1 MKYIIELEFLMGLFD
16 KLFAEL
22 VDIIEWTDDTSNT
35 LVYRFPRYGNEIKN
49 GAMLTVR
56 EGQIAVLVNEGQVA
70 DVYEPGLYKLE
81 TANMPILST
90 LQGWIH
96 GFESPFKAEVYFFNT
111 TQFTDMKW
119 GLRNPLIMRDAEFGV
134 VRLRAFGSYAFRIED
149 VETLLTEI
157 VGTDGHFTVEEISD
171 QLRNLMVSG
180 FANIVADS
188 GISILDLAGNYDE
201 LGDLLAKQLD
211 PEFAEFGLS
220 LTKLLIENISLP
232 EAVEK
237 ALDERSSMGAVGNLD
252 KFTKFQAAQSMRDAA
267 KNPGGGAGAGMGM
280 GMGFAMAQSFGNALS
295 KDNQQSS
302 HQEAP
307 PAIPEVE
314 HFYFVRDGKKAGPF
328 NLAAISSEISIG
340 SVTADTLVW
349 KSGMKDWQAASE
361 VRAIAVLLNSEPPPI
376 PSV

>member
-1 MKYIIELEFLMGLFD
+1 MGLFD

-22 VDIIEWTDDTSNT
+22 IDIIEWTDDTSNT

-90 LQGWIH
+90 LQGWVH
-96 GFESPFKAEVYFFNT
+96 GFKSPFKAEVYYFNT

-119 GLRNPLIMRDAEFGV
+119 GLRNPLIMRDADFGV
-134 VRLRAFGSYAFRIED
+134 VRLRAFGSYAFKIVD
-149 VETLLTEI
+149 VETLLKEI

-180 FANIVADS
+180 FANIVAES
-188 GISILDLAGNYDE
+188 KISILDLAGNYDK
-201 LGDLLAKQLD
+201 LGDLLAEQLA
-211 PEFAEFGLS
+211 PEFENFGLS

-232 EAVEK
+232 DEVEK
-237 ALDERSSMGAVGNLD
+237 ALDERSSMGAVGDLD

-267 KNPGGGAGAGMGM
+267 KNPGGGAGAGIGM
-280 GMGFAMAQSFGNALS
+280 GMGFAMAQSFGEALS
-295 KDNQQSS
+295 KEKKATQNT
-302 HQEAP
+302 EVP
-307 PAIPEVE
+307 PPILEVE
-314 HFYFVRDGKKAGPF
+314 HFYIVRDGKKAGPF
-328 NLAAISSEISIG
+328 NLAAIAAEISGG
-340 SVTADTLVW
+340 SITADTLVW
-349 KSGMKDWQAASE
+349 KSGMSDWQAAKE
-361 VRAIAVLLNSEPPPI
+361 VSAIAGLLNSEPPPI
-376 PSV
+376 PNA

>member
-1 MKYIIELEFLMGLFD
+1 MGLFD

-90 LQGWIH
+90 MQGWIH

-134 VRLRAFGSYAFRIED
+134 VRLRAFGSYAFKITD
-149 VETLLTEI
+149 VERLLTEI

-180 FANIVADS
+180 FAHIVAES
-188 GISILDLAGNYDE
+188 KISILDLAGNYDK
-201 LGDLLAKQLD
+201 LGDLLAEQLN
-211 PEFAEFGLS
+211 PEFENFGLN

-232 EAVEK
+232 DAVEK
-237 ALDERSSMGAVGNLD
+237 ALDERSSMGAVGDLD

-267 KNPGGGAGAGMGM
+267 KNPGGGAGAGIGM
-280 GMGFAMAQSFGNALS
+280 GMGFAMAQSFGEALS
-295 KDNQQSS
+295 KDKKTVQNV
-302 HQEAP
+302 EAP
-307 PAIPEVE
+307 PPIPEVE
-314 HFYFVRDGKKAGPF
+314 HFYIVRQGKKAGPF
-328 NLAAISSEISIG
+328 NLAAVGEQISSGAI
-340 SVTADTLVW
+340 TADTLVW
-349 KSGMKDWQAASE
+349 KSGMSDWQTAKE
-361 VRAIAVLLNSEPPPI
+361 VRSIAGLLNSEPPPI
-376 PSV
+376 PNA

>member
-1 MKYIIELEFLMGLFD
+1 MGLFD

-22 VDIIEWTDDTSNT
+22 IDIIEWTDDTNNT

-119 GLRNPLIMRDAEFGV
+119 GLRNPLIMRDSEFGV
-134 VRLRAFGSYAFRIED
+134 VRLRAFGTYAFRIEN

-180 FANIVADS
+180 FANVVAGS
-188 GISILDLAGNYDE
+188 KISILDLAGNYDK
-201 LGDLLAKQLD
+201 LGDILSEQLD
-211 PEFAEFGLS
+211 PEFANYGLS
-220 LTKLLIENISLP
+220 LTKFMIENISLP
-232 EAVEK
+232 AEVEK
-237 ALDERSSMGAVGNLD
+237 ALDERSSLGAVGDLD

-267 KNPGGGAGAGMGM
+267 KNPGGGAGAGIGM
-280 GMGFAMAQSFGNALS
+280 GMGFAMAQSFGNALAKNS
-295 KDNQQSS
+295 ANNTHS
-302 HQEAP
+302 EAP
-307 PAIPEVE
+307 PPVPEVE
-314 HFYFVRDGKKAGPF
+314 HFYIVRDGKKAGPF
-328 NLAAISSEISIG
+328 NLAAIAEEIAKGSI
-340 SVTADTLVW
+340 TADTLMW
-349 KSGMKDWQAASE
+349 KSGMQDWQAASDLRSISE
-361 VRAIAVLLNSEPPPI
+361 LLNNEPPPI

>member
-1 MKYIIELEFLMGLFD
+1 MGLFD

-22 VDIIEWTDDTSNT
+22 IDIIEWTDDTRNT

-56 EGQIAVLVNEGQVA
+56 EGQVAVLVNEGQVA

-90 LQGWIH
+90 LQGWVH

-119 GLRNPLIMRDAEFGV
+119 GLRNPLIMRDVEFGM
-134 VRLRAFGSYAFRIED
+134 VRLRAFGTYAFKVND
-149 VETLLTEI
+149 VTTLLKEI

-180 FANIVADS
+180 FANIVAES
-188 GISILDLAGNYDE
+188 KISILDLAGNYDK
-201 LGDLLAKQLD
+201 LGGLLSEQLE

-220 LTKLLIENISLP
+220 LTKFLIENVSLP
-232 EAVEK
+232 AAVEK
-237 ALDERSSMGAVGNLD
+237 ALDERSSMGAVGSLD
-252 KFTKFQAAQSMRDAA
+252 KFTKFQAALSMRDAA
-267 KNPGGGAGAGMGM
+267 QNPGGEAGAGIGM

-295 KDNQQSS
+295 KDLGGSTLNQQ
-302 HQEAP
+302 AP
-307 PAIPEVE
+307 PPIPEIE
-314 HFYFVRDGKKAGPF
+314 HYYIVRDGKKAGPF
-328 NLAAISSEISIG
+328 NLAAIAMDIKNGSIN
-340 SVTADTLVW
+340 ADTFVW
-349 KSGMKDWQAASE
+349 KAGMSDWQAAKD
-361 VRAIAVLLNSEPPPI
+361 VRVIAELLNSEPPPI
-376 PSV
+376 PTT

>member
-1 MKYIIELEFLMGLFD
+1 MGLFD
-16 KLFAEL
+16 KFFAEL
-22 VDIIEWTDDTSNT
+22 VDIIEWTDDSSNT

-134 VRLRAFGSYAFRIED
+134 VRLRAFGTYAFKISD

-180 FANIVADS
+180 FANTVS
-188 GISILDLAGNYDE
+188 ESKLSVLDLAGNYDK
-201 LGDLLAKQLD
+201 LGEILSKDLD
-211 PEFAEFGLS
+211 PEFANYGLS
-220 LTKLLIENISLP
+220 LTKFLIENVSLP
-232 EAVEK
+232 DAVEK
-237 ALDERSSMGAVGNLD
+237 ALDERSSMGAVGDLD

-267 KNPGGGAGAGMGM
+267 KNPGGGAGAGIGM

-295 KDNQQSS
+295 KDNQTSINTDDV
-302 HQEAP
+302 P
-307 PAIPEVE
+307 PPIPEVE
-314 HFYFVRDGKKAGPF
+314 HYYIVRDGKKAGPF
-328 NLAAISSEISIG
+328 NLVAIHDQINSGAIN
-340 SVTADTLVW
+340 ADTLFW
-349 KSGMKDWQAASE
+349 KSGMKEWQAGSE
-361 VRAIAVLLNSEPPPI
+361 IRAISELLNNEPPPV
-376 PSV
+376 PLS

>member
-1 MKYIIELEFLMGLFD
+1 MGLFD

-22 VDIIEWTDDTSNT
+22 IDIIEWTDDTRNT

-70 DVYEPGLYKLE
+70 DIYQPGLYKLE

-134 VRLRAFGSYAFRIED
+134 VRLRAFGSYAFK
-149 VETLLTEI
+149 VNNVKKLLTEI
-157 VGTDGHFTVEEISD
+157 VGTDGHFTIEEISD

-180 FANIVADS
+180 FAHIVANS
-188 GISILDLAGNYDE
+188 GVSILDLAGNYDK
-201 LGDLLAKQLD
+201 LGDLLTEQLD
-211 PEFAEFGLS
+211 PDFEAFGLS
-220 LTKLLIENISLP
+220 LTKLLVENISLP
-232 EAVEK
+232 DAVEK
-237 ALDERSSMGAVGNLD
+237 ALDERSSMGAIGDLD

-267 KNPGGGAGAGMGM
+267 QNTGGAAGAGIGM
-280 GMGFAMAQSFGNALS
+280 GMGFAMAQSFGEALS
-295 KDNQQSS
+295 KDQKIQTNTQ
-302 HQEAP
+302 AP
-307 PAIPEVE
+307 PPIPEVE
-314 HFYFVRDGKKAGPF
+314 HYYIVKDGKKAGPF
-328 NLAAISSEISIG
+328 NLAAISENIKSG
-340 SVTADTLVW
+340 QMNGDTLVW
-349 KSGMKDWQAASE
+349 KSGMSDWQSAST
-361 VRAIAVLLNSEPPPI
+361 VRVIAGLLNSEPPPI
-376 PSV
+376 PQA

>member
-1 MKYIIELEFLMGLFD
+1 MGLFD

-22 VDIIEWTDDTSNT
+22 IDIIDWTDDTDNT

-70 DVYEPGLYKLE
+70 DVFEPGLYKLE

-90 LQGWIH
+90 LQGWAY

-119 GLRNPLIMRDAEFGV
+119 GLRNPLIVRDSEFGV
-134 VRLRAFGSYAFRIED
+134 VRLRAFGSYAFKISD
-149 VETLLTEI
+149 VKTLLTEI

-188 GISILDLAGNYDE
+188 GISILDLAGNYDK
-201 LGDLLAKQLD
+201 LGDLLTEQINPD
-211 PEFAEFGLS
+211 FEGFGLK
-220 LTKLLIENISLP
+220 LTKLLVENISLP

-237 ALDERSSMGAVGNLD
+237 ALDERSSMGAIGDLD

-267 KNPGGGAGAGMGM
+267 QNPGGGAGAGIGM

-295 KDNQQSS
+295 KDLGASSQQTSS
-302 HQEAP
+302 QQAP
-307 PAIPEVE
+307 PPIPEIE
-314 HFYFVRDGKKAGPF
+314 HYYIVSNGKKAGPF
-328 NLAAISSEISIG
+328 NMAAIAENIKNGTIN
-340 SVTADTLVW
+340 ADTFVW
-349 KSGMKDWQAASE
+349 KAGMNDWQPAKE
-361 VRAIAVLLNSEPPPI
+361 VRVIASLLSTEPPPI
-376 PSV
+376 PGA

>member
-1 MKYIIELEFLMGLFD
+1 MGFFD

-56 EGQIAVLVNEGQVA
+56 EGQVAVLVNEGQVA

-90 LQGWIH
+90 LQGWRH

-119 GLRNPLIMRDAEFGV
+119 GLRNPLIVRDSEFGA
-134 VRLRAFGSYAFRIED
+134 VRLRAFGSYAFKIND
-149 VETLLTEI
+149 VKILLTEI

-180 FANIVADS
+180 FATIVAES
-188 GISILDLAGNYDE
+188 KISILDLAGNYDKLGE
-201 LGDLLAKQLD
+201 LLSVQLN
-211 PEFAEFGLS
+211 PEFANYGLL
-220 LTKLLIENISLP
+220 LTKFLIENVSLP

-252 KFTKFQAAQSMRDAA
+252 NFTKFQAAQSMRDAA
-267 KNPGGGAGAGMGM
+267 QNPGGEAGAGIGM

-295 KDNQQSS
+295 KDLNNQQPQS
-302 HQEAP
+302 HQQAP
-307 PAIPEVE
+307 PPIPEIE
-314 HFYFVRDGKKAGPF
+314 HFYIVADGKKAGPF
-328 NLAAISSEISIG
+328 NLAAIQEYINKG
-340 SVTADTLVW
+340 DVTADTLVW
-349 KSGMKDWQAASE
+349 KSGMADWQAASD
-361 VRAIAVLLNSEPPPI
+361 VRAVAALLNSGPPPI
-376 PSV
+376 PSS

>member
-1 MKYIIELEFLMGLFD
+1 MGLFD

-22 VDIIEWTDDTSNT
+22 IDIIEWTDDTSNT

-90 LQGWIH
+90 LQGWVH
-96 GFESPFKAEVYFFNT
+96 GFESPFKAEVYYFNT

-119 GLRNPLIMRDAEFGV
+119 GLRNPLIMRDSEFGV
-134 VRLRAFGSYAFRIED
+134 VRLRAFGSYAFKISD

-180 FANIVADS
+180 FANIVS
-188 GISILDLAGNYDE
+188 ESKISILDLAGNYDK
-201 LGDLLAKQLD
+201 LGDLLSEQLD
-211 PEFAEFGLS
+211 PEFANYGLS
-220 LTKLLIENISLP
+220 LTKFLIENVSLP

-237 ALDERSSMGAVGNLD
+237 ALDERSSMGAVGDLD

-267 KNPGGGAGAGMGM
+267 QNPGGGAGAGIGM
-280 GMGFAMAQSFGNALS
+280 GMGFAMAQSFGNALA
-295 KDNQQSS
+295 KDSQSNA
-302 HQEAP
+302 HQDAP
-307 PAIPEVE
+307 PPIPEVE
-314 HFYFVRDGKKAGPF
+314 HYYIVRDGKKAGPF
-328 NLAAISSEISIG
+328 NLAAINSEISTG
-340 SVTADTLVW
+340 SITADTLVW

-361 VRAIAVLLNSEPPPI
+361 VRAIAGLLNSGPPPI

>member
-1 MKYIIELEFLMGLFD
+1 MGLFD

-22 VDIIEWTDDTSNT
+22 IDIIEWTDDTSNT

-119 GLRNPLIMRDAEFGV
+119 GLRNPLIMRDTEFGV
-134 VRLRAFGSYAFRIED
+134 VRLRAFGTYAFKISD
-149 VETLLTEI
+149 VKILLTEI

-171 QLRNLMVSG
+171 QLRNLMVSS
-180 FANIVADS
+180 FANIVS
-188 GISILDLAGNYDE
+188 ESKISILDLAGNYDK
-201 LGDLLAKQLD
+201 LGGLLSEQLD
-211 PEFAEFGLS
+211 PEFANYGLS
-220 LTKLLIENISLP
+220 LTKFLIENVSLP
-232 EAVEK
+232 DAVEK
-237 ALDERSSMGAVGNLD
+237 ALDERSSMGAVGDLD
-252 KFTKFQAAQSMRDAA
+252 KFTKFQVAQSMRDAA
-267 KNPGGGAGAGMGM
+267 QNPGGGAGAGMGM

-295 KDNQQSS
+295 KDTQSS
-302 HQEAP
+302 QNTEAP
-307 PAIPEVE
+307 PPIPEIE
-314 HFYFVRDGKKAGPF
+314 HYFIVSDGKKAGPF
-328 NLAAISSEISIG
+328 NLAALAENINSG
-340 SVTADTLVW
+340 SMTGDTLVW
-349 KSGMKDWQAASE
+349 KSGMSDWQTANS
-361 VRAIAVLLNSEPPPI
+361 VRGLSALFASEPPPI
-376 PSV
+376 PKG

>member
-1 MKYIIELEFLMGLFD
+1 MGLFD

-70 DVYEPGLYKLE
+70 DVYDPGLYKLE

-90 LQGWIH
+90 LQGWAH
-96 GFESPFKAEVYFFNT
+96 GFESPFKAEIYYFNT

-119 GLRNPLIMRDAEFGV
+119 GLRNPLIMRDSEFGV
-134 VRLRAFGSYAFRIED
+134 VRLRAFGTYAFR
-149 VETLLTEI
+149 VNNVKTLLTEI

-171 QLRNLMVSG
+171 QLRNLMVSS
-180 FANIVADS
+180 FATIVAES
-188 GISILDLAGNYDE
+188 KISVLDLAGNYE
-201 LGDLLAKQLD
+201 KLGSLLSGQLD
-211 PEFAEFGLS
+211 PEFENYGLA
-220 LTKLLIENISLP
+220 LTKFLIENVSLP

-267 KNPGGGAGAGMGM
+267 QNPGGEAGAGIGM
-280 GMGFAMAQSFGNALS
+280 GMGFAMAQSFGNALG
-295 KDNQQSS
+295 KDLNNSAEAVNTQ
-302 HQEAP
+302 AP
-307 PAIPEVE
+307 PPIPEIE
-314 HFYFVRDGKKAGPF
+314 HYYIVRDGKKAGPF
-328 NLAAISSEISIG
+328 NLAAINADIASGSIN
-340 SVTADTLVW
+340 ADTLVW
-349 KSGMKDWQAASE
+349 KTGMKDWQTASE
-361 VRAIAVLLNSEPPPI
+361 VREIAGLLNSGPPPI
-376 PSV
+376 PST

>member
-1 MKYIIELEFLMGLFD
+1 MGLFD

-22 VDIIEWTDDTSNT
+22 IDIIEWMDDTSNT

-70 DVYEPGLYKLE
+70 DIYQPGLYKLE
-81 TANMPILST
+81 TANMPVLST

-134 VRLRAFGSYAFRIED
+134 VRLRAFGSYAFK
-149 VETLLTEI
+149 VNNVKKLLTEI

-180 FANIVADS
+180 FAHIVGNS
-188 GISILDLAGNYDE
+188 GVSILDLAGNYDK
-201 LGDLLAKQLD
+201 LGDLLTEQLD
-211 PEFAEFGLS
+211 PDFEAFGLS
-220 LTKLLIENISLP
+220 LTKLLVENISLP
-232 EAVEK
+232 DAVEK
-237 ALDERSSMGAVGNLD
+237 ALDERSSMGAIGDLD

-267 KNPGGGAGAGMGM
+267 QNTGGAAGAGIGM
-280 GMGFAMAQSFGNALS
+280 GMGFAMAQSFGEALS
-295 KDNQQSS
+295 KDQKPQANN
-302 HQEAP
+302 EVP
-307 PAIPEVE
+307 PPIPEVE
-314 HFYFVRDGKKAGPF
+314 HFYIVSDGKKAGPF
-328 NLAAISSEISIG
+328 NLAAISENIKNG
-340 SVTADTLVW
+340 SMNSDTLVW
-349 KSGMKDWQAASE
+349 KSGMSDWQAASD
-361 VRAIAVLLNSEPPPI
+361 VRVIAVLLNSEPPPI
-376 PSV
+376 PSQV

>member
-1 MKYIIELEFLMGLFD
+1 MGFFD

-22 VDIIEWTDDTSNT
+22 VDIIDWTDDTSNT

-56 EGQIAVLVNEGQVA
+56 EGQVAVLVNEGQVA
-70 DVYEPGLYKLE
+70 DVFEPGLYKLE

-90 LQGWIH
+90 LQGWVH

-119 GLRNPLIMRDAEFGV
+119 GLRNPLIMRDSEFGA
-134 VRLRAFGSYAFRIED
+134 VRLRAFGTYAFKVNN

-180 FANIVADS
+180 FANIVAES
-188 GISILDLAGNYDE
+188 KISILDLAGNYDKLGE
-201 LGDLLAKQLD
+201 LLSVQLN
-211 PEFAEFGLS
+211 PEFGSYGLE
-220 LTKLLIENISLP
+220 LTKFLIENISLP

-252 KFTKFQAAQSMRDAA
+252 NFTKFQAAQSMRDAA
-267 KNPGGGAGAGMGM
+267 KNPGGGAGAGIGM

-295 KDNQQSS
+295 KDIEYKASSSPQQ
-302 HQEAP
+302 AP
-307 PAIPEVE
+307 PPIPEIE
-314 HFYFVRDGKKAGPF
+314 HFYIVKEGKKAGPF
-328 NLAAISSEISIG
+328 NLAAIQEIIAKG
-340 SVTADTLVW
+340 NMTADTLVW
-349 KSGMKDWQAASE
+349 KSGMSDWQPASE
-361 VRAIAVLLNSEPPPI
+361 VRAISTFFASGPPPI
-376 PSV
+376 PSS

>member
-1 MKYIIELEFLMGLFD
+1 MGLFD

-22 VDIIEWTDDTSNT
+22 VDIIDWTDDTNNT

-81 TANMPILST
+81 TANMPLLST
-90 LQGWIH
+90 LQGWKY

-119 GLRNPLIMRDAEFGV
+119 GLRNPLIMRDAEFGA
-134 VRLRAFGSYAFRIED
+134 VRLRAFGTYAFRVND
-149 VETLLTEI
+149 VKTLLTEI

-180 FANIVADS
+180 FANVVAES
-188 GISILDLAGNYDE
+188 KISILDLAGNYDK
-201 LGDLLAKQLD
+201 LGDLLSEQLN
-211 PEFAEFGLS
+211 PEFTNYGLA
-220 LTKLLIENISLP
+220 LTKFLIENVSLP

-237 ALDERSSMGAVGNLD
+237 ALDERSSMGAIGDLD

-267 KNPGGGAGAGMGM
+267 QNTGGGAGAGIGM

-295 KDNQQSS
+295 KDLGPESGKSNQQ
-302 HQEAP
+302 AP
-307 PAIPEVE
+307 PPIPEVE
-314 HFYFVRDGKKAGPF
+314 HYYIVSDGKKAGPF
-328 NLAAISSEISIG
+328 NLAAIQENISKG
-340 SVTADTLVW
+340 SMTADTLVW
-349 KSGMKDWQAASE
+349 KSGMSDWQPAKD
-361 VRAIAVLLNSEPPPI
+361 VRSIAGLLNSGPPPI
-376 PSV
+376 PSA

>member
-1 MKYIIELEFLMGLFD
+1 MGFFD

-56 EGQIAVLVNEGQVA
+56 EGQVAVLVNEGQVA
-70 DVYEPGLYKLE
+70 DVYVPGLYKLE

-90 LQGWIH
+90 LQGWVH

-119 GLRNPLIMRDAEFGV
+119 GLRNPLIMRDAEFGA
-134 VRLRAFGSYAFRIED
+134 VRLRAFGTYAFKVSD
-149 VETLLTEI
+149 VEILLTEI

-180 FANIVADS
+180 FANIVAES
-188 GISILDLAGNYDE
+188 KISILDLAGNYDK
-201 LGDLLAKQLD
+201 LGGLLSEQLN
-211 PEFAEFGLS
+211 PEFGNYGLE
-220 LTKLLIENISLP
+220 LTKFLIENVSLP
-232 EAVEK
+232 DAVEK

-252 KFTKFQAAQSMRDAA
+252 NFTKFQAAQSMRDAA

-280 GMGFAMAQSFGNALS
+280 GMGFAMAQSFGHALS
-295 KDNQQSS
+295 KDM
-302 HQEAP
+302 EKKAP
-307 PAIPEVE
+307 ENTQVPPPVPEIE
-314 HFYFVRDGKKAGPF
+314 HFYIVVDGKRAGPY
-328 NLAAISSEISIG
+328 NLAAIQENIDKG
-340 SVTADTLVW
+340 VMTADTLVW
-349 KSGMKDWQAASE
+349 KSGMKDWQPASD
-361 VRAIAVLLNSEPPPI
+361 VRAIAALINSAPPPI
-376 PSV
+376 PTS

>member
-1 MKYIIELEFLMGLFD
+1 MGLFD

-22 VDIIEWTDDTSNT
+22 VDIIDWTDDTNNT

-70 DVYEPGLYKLE
+70 DVFEPGLYKLE

-90 LQGWIH
+90 LQGWMH

-111 TQFTDMKW
+111 TQFADMKW
-119 GLRNPLIMRDAEFGV
+119 GLRNPLIMRDSEFGV
-134 VRLRAFGSYAFRIED
+134 VRLRAFGTYAFKVSD

-180 FANIVADS
+180 FANIVAES
-188 GISILDLAGNYDE
+188 KISILDLAGSYDK
-201 LGDLLAKQLD
+201 LGDLLSDQLN
-211 PEFAEFGLS
+211 PEFANFGLT
-220 LTKLLIENISLP
+220 LTKFLIENVSLP

-252 KFTKFQAAQSMRDAA
+252 NFTKFQAAQAMRDAA
-267 KNPGGGAGAGMGM
+267 KNPGGGAGAGIGM
-280 GMGFAMAQSFGNALS
+280 GMGFAMAQSFGNALA
-295 KDNQQSS
+295 KDSGMNSATSNQQ
-302 HQEAP
+302 AP
-307 PAIPEVE
+307 PPIPEVE
-314 HFYFVRDGKKAGPF
+314 HYYIVADGKKAGPF
-328 NLAAISSEISIG
+328 NLAAIQERIKNG
-340 SVTADTLVW
+340 GMTADTLVW
-349 KSGMKDWQAASE
+349 KAGMSDWHAAKD
-361 VRAIAVLLNSEPPPI
+361 VRSIAGLLNSEPPPI
-376 PSV
+376 PSA

>member
-1 MKYIIELEFLMGLFD
+1 MGLFD

-22 VDIIEWTDDTSNT
+22 IDIIEWTDETSNT

-56 EGQIAVLVNEGQVA
+56 EGQVAVLVNEGQVA

-90 LQGWIH
+90 MQGWMY

-134 VRLRAFGSYAFRIED
+134 VRLRAFGSYAFKIED

-180 FANIVADS
+180 FAHIVAES
-188 GISILDLAGNYDE
+188 GISILDLAGNYDQ
-201 LGDLLAKQLD
+201 LGDLLAKQLH
-211 PEFAEFGLS
+211 PEFANFGLS

-232 EAVEK
+232 DAVEK
-237 ALDERSSMGAVGNLD
+237 ALDERSSMGAVGDLD
-252 KFTKFQAAQSMRDAA
+252 KFTQFQAAQSMRDAA

-280 GMGFAMAQSFGNALS
+280 GMGFAMAQSFGAALS
-295 KDNQQSS
+295 KDHSQTQSNNT
-302 HQEAP
+302 EAP
-307 PAIPEVE
+307 PPIPEVE
-314 HFYFVRDGKKAGPF
+314 HFYIVRDGKKAGPF
-328 NLAAISSEISIG
+328 NLAAIAAEISGG
-340 SVTADTLVW
+340 SITAVTLVW
-349 KSGMKDWQAASE
+349 KSGMSDWQAAKE
-361 VRAIAVLLNSEPPPI
+361 VAVIAGLLNSEPPPI
-376 PSV
+376 PSA

>member
-1 MKYIIELEFLMGLFD
+1 MGLFD

-22 VDIIEWTDDTSNT
+22 IDIIEWTDDTSNT

-96 GFESPFKAEVYFFNT
+96 GFESPFKAEIYYFNT

-134 VRLRAFGSYAFRIED
+134 VRLRAFGTYAFKINS
-149 VETLLTEI
+149 VKTLLTEI

-180 FANIVADS
+180 FANIVAES
-188 GISILDLAGNYDE
+188 GISILDLAGNYDKLGE
-201 LGDLLAKQLD
+201 LLSAQLD
-211 PEFAEFGLS
+211 PEFNEYGLS
-220 LTKLLIENISLP
+220 LTKLLVENISLP

-237 ALDERSSMGAVGNLD
+237 VLDERSSMGAVGDLD

-267 KNPGGGAGAGMGM
+267 KNPGGGAGAGIGM
-280 GMGFAMAQSFGNALS
+280 GMGFAMAQSFGSALA
-295 KDNQQSS
+295 KDN
-302 HQEAP
+302 EKPVDTDVP
-307 PAIPEVE
+307 PPIPEVE
-314 HFYFVRDGKKAGPF
+314 HYYIVRDGKKAGPF
-328 NLAAISSEISIG
+328 NLAAISADISNG
-340 SVTADTLVW
+340 SINAGTLVW

-361 VRAIAVLLNSEPPPI
+361 VRDISGLLNSGPPPI
-376 PSV
+376 PSA